1 MTPEV
6 VRQLEQMIYLGSIDQ
21 LWKDH
26 LLNMD
31 HLKEGVGLR
40 GYGQKDP
47 LVEYKKEGFTLFK
60 LMDDQVKMDVITKLY
75 RVQVTREEEVQELQ
89 PKAQPM
95 HFMHGAQE
103 ESQLEPT
110 LRKEDKVGRND
121 PCPCGSGKKYKK
133 CHGG

>member
-1 MTPEV
+1 MDYSQVRHRRQQLVEEIFLKRAEILYAEREKMMTPEV
-6 VRQLEQMIYLGSIDQ
+6 MRQLEQIVYLGSIDQ

-60 LMDDQVKMDVITKLY
+60 LMDDQIKTDVITRLY
-75 RVQVTREEEVQELQ
+75 RIQVVTREEQVEQLA
-89 PKAQPM
+89 AQRAGDEFLP
-95 HFMHGAQE
+95 
-103 ESQLEPT
+103 
-110 LRKEDKVGRND
+110 RRRI
-121 PCPCGSGKKYKK
+121 
-133 CHGG
+133 